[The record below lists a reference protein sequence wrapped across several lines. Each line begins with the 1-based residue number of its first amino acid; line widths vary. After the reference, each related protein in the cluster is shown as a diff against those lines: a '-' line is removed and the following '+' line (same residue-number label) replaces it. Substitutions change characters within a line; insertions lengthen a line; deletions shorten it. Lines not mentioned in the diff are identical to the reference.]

1 MGGLRGLC
9 GPSCRFCE
17 ANAGF
22 IMSHRPNLINDLNAL
37 ISDAYGLEPRDYD
50 ANSLFEFALER
61 VAEPLTNYV
70 LHSVLECSLYPSLFS
85 MRLIIE
91 SLAVGLYADRWFGN
105 AWLGKKLSLARGFE
119 MGRFKRCGGY
129 GNEDGHGLLCSQYS
143 TLGREVN
150 EALSW
155 LRDWLRNNIG
165 AEPMDFIYET
175 YNSLSKPIHAIAMS
189 NGGVLGALI
198 TTMLDHI
205 RSKTDIPP
213 MRTIIMPAECEEDDL
228 VILDAIH
235 LYALLTR
242 LSMDMLIYA
251 RQSIVKKAG
260 NEELTKI
267 RASIEE
273 AIKRIDEVYN
283 EMGSRYGLRD
293 NK

>member
-9 GPSCRFCE
+9 GLSCRFCE

-22 IMSHRPNLINDLNAL
+22 IMSHRPNLIDDLNAL
-37 ISDAYGLEPRDYD
+37 IGDAYGLVPTDHD
-50 ANSLFEFALER
+50 ANSLFEFALES
-61 VAEPLTNYV
+61 VAEPLSNYV

-105 AWLGKKLSLARGFE
+105 AWPGEKLVLARGFE
-119 MGRFKRCGGY
+119 MGRFKRCREYKG
-129 GNEDGHGLLCSQYS
+129 EDGNSLCSQYS

-150 EALSW
+150 EALCW
-155 LRDWLRNNIG
+155 LRDWLSNNFG
-165 AEPMDFIYET
+165 AEPMDFIYEI
-175 YNSLSKPIHAIAMS
+175 YNSLSKPIHAVAMI
-189 NGGVLGALI
+189 NGEGVLGALGI
-198 TTMLDHI
+198 AVTDFM
-205 RSKTDIPP
+205 RSKIGIPP
-213 MRTIIMPAECEEDDL
+213 MRTTILPAECEEDDL

-235 LYALLTR
+235 WDALLTR

-251 RQSIVKKAG
+251 WESIVRRAS

-267 RASIEE
+267 RAGIEE
-273 AIKRIDEVYN
+273 AIKRTDEVYN
-283 EMGSRYGLRD
+283 EIGSRYGMRD

>member
-1 MGGLRGLC
+1 
-9 GPSCRFCE
+9 
-17 ANAGF
+17 
-22 IMSHRPNLINDLNAL
+22 MSHRPNLINDLNSL

-61 VAEPLTNYV
+61 VVEPLSNYV

-105 AWLGKKLSLARGFE
+105 AWLGEKLVLARGFE
-119 MGRFKRCGGY
+119 MGRFKRCREYKG
-129 GNEDGHGLLCSQYS
+129 EDGNSLCNQYS
-143 TLGREVN
+143 ILGREVN
-150 EALSW
+150 EALGW
-155 LRDWLRNNIG
+155 LRDWLSNNVG

-189 NGGVLGALI
+189 NGGVLGALR
-198 TTMLDHI
+198 TTMLDYI
-205 RSKTDIPP
+205 RSKTGIPP

-251 RQSIVKKAG
+251 WQSIVKKAG

-273 AIKRIDEVYN
+273 AIKRTDEVYN
-283 EMGSRYGLRD
+283 EIKGRYGL
-293 NK
+293 

>member
-1 MGGLRGLC
+1 MCGL
-9 GPSCRFCE
+9 SCRFCE
-17 ANAGF
+17 ANAEF
-22 IMSHRPNLINDLNAL
+22 IMSHRPNLIDDLNAL
-37 ISDAYGLEPRDYD
+37 IGDAYGLVPTDHD
-50 ANSLFEFALER
+50 VNSLFEFALES
-61 VAEPLTNYV
+61 VAEPLANYV
-70 LHSVLECSLYPSLFS
+70 LHSVLECSLYLGLFA

-105 AWLGKKLSLARGFE
+105 AWLGEKLGLARGFE
-119 MGRFKRCGGY
+119 MGRFKRCGEY
-129 GNEDGHGLLCSQYS
+129 ESEDGHGLLCSQYS

-150 EALSW
+150 GVLGW
-155 LRDWLRNNIG
+155 LRVWLSNNFG

-198 TTMLDHI
+198 TTMLDYI
-205 RSKTDIPP
+205 RSKTGIPP

-235 LYALLTR
+235 LYALHTR

-251 RQSIVKKAG
+251 WQSIVRRAG
-260 NEELTKI
+260 NEELAKI

-273 AIKRIDEVYN
+273 AIKRTNEVYS
-283 EMGSRYGLRD
+283 EIKSRYGLQD

>member
-1 MGGLRGLC
+1 VGGLRDLC
-9 GPSCRFCE
+9 GLSCRFCE

-22 IMSHRPNLINDLNAL
+22 IMSHRPNLINDLNSL
-37 ISDAYGLEPRDYD
+37 ISDAYGLVPTDHD
-50 ANSLFEFALER
+50 ANSLFEFALENI
-61 VAEPLTNYV
+61 AEPLTNYV

-105 AWLGKKLSLARGFE
+105 AWPGEKLSLARGFE
-119 MGRFKRCGGY
+119 MGRFKRCREYKG
-129 GNEDGHGLLCSQYS
+129 EDGNSLCNQYS

-150 EALSW
+150 EALGW
-155 LRDWLRNNIG
+155 LRDLLGSNFGI
-165 AEPMDFIYET
+165 EPMDFIYET

-205 RSKTDIPP
+205 RSKTGIPP

-228 VILDAIH
+228 IILDAIH

-251 RQSIVKKAG
+251 WESIVRRAG
-260 NEELTKI
+260 NEEFTKI
-267 RASIEE
+267 GASIEE
-273 AIKRIDEVYN
+273 AIRRAEEVYG
-283 EMGSRYGLRD
+283 EMGSRYGMRD

>member
-1 MGGLRGLC
+1 MVACVGGLRGLC
-9 GPSCRFCE
+9 GLSCRFCE

-22 IMSHRPNLINDLNAL
+22 IMSHRPNLIDDLNAL
-37 ISDAYGLEPRDYD
+37 IGDAYGLVPTDHD
-50 ANSLFEFALER
+50 ANSLFEFALES
-61 VAEPLTNYV
+61 VAEPLSNYV

-105 AWLGKKLSLARGFE
+105 AWPGEKLVLARGFE
-119 MGRFKRCGGY
+119 MGRFKRCGEY
-129 GNEDGHGLLCSQYS
+129 ENEDGHGLLCSQYS

-175 YNSLSKPIHAIAMS
+175 YNSLSKPIHAIAMN
-189 NGGVLGALI
+189 NGGVLGALR
-198 TTMLDHI
+198 TTMLDYI
-205 RSKTDIPP
+205 RSKTGIPP

-251 RQSIVKKAG
+251 WQSIVKKAD

-267 RASIEE
+267 KASIEE
-273 AIKRIDEVYN
+273 AIKRTNEVYN
-283 EMGSRYGLRD
+283 EIKGRYGL
-293 NK
+293 